1 MSGMTPPR
9 AEEPNRQCPVCL
21 VVLQESD
28 EVVFVHG
35 ELLHAACA
43 PPEPALGPT
52 EPSAPA

>member
-1 MSGMTPPR
+1 MTPPR